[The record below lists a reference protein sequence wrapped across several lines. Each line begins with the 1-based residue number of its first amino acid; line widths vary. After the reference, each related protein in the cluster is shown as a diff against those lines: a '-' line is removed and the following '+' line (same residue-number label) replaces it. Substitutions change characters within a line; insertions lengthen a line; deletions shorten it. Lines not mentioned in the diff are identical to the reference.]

1 MDMVDY
7 ALKFD
12 GALSKKETI
21 ILMCSCTVRY
31 SGRAE
36 SYLDKGD
43 RIIMIKQ
50 DSTLLVHQ
58 YDTNNPINYMKA
70 ESSHFVSLTD
80 GMLHLSSKNVAMKE
94 YMDII
99 IDKVYCLFS
108 RKLEDSETIMIQGT
122 EEDMAEMIYSN
133 PELIEDGF
141 KPLSR
146 EEHTQFGFID
156 VFGHDKN
163 NVLVVIECK
172 RFNADFN
179 AVAQLQR
186 YVGRIKEAK
195 GVADVR
201 GVIAAPHISDNAK
214 AMLGELGFEFRQVE
228 PPKYL
233 ERFNKSQTNLG
244 QF

>member
-1 MDMVDY
+1 MDTVDY

-12 GALSKKETI
+12 EALSKKETI
-21 ILMCSCTVRY
+21 VMMCSCTIRY

-36 SYLDKGD
+36 SFLDKGD
-43 RIIMIKQ
+43 RIILIKQ

-70 ESSHFVSLTD
+70 ESSHFVSLTE
-80 GMLHLSSKNVAMKE
+80 GMLHLSSKNLVLKE

-99 IDKVYCLFS
+99 IDKIYCFFS
-108 RKLEDSETIMIQGT
+108 RKLLDAETIMIQGT
-122 EEDMAEMIYSN
+122 EEDMAEMIYAN
-133 PELIEDGF
+133 PEMIEKGF

-163 NVLVVIECK
+163 NILVVIECK

-179 AVAQLQR
+179 SVAQLQR
-186 YVGRIKEAK
+186 YVSRIKEAK
-195 GVADVR
+195 GLSEVR
-201 GVIAAPHISDNAK
+201 GIIAAPHISDNAK
-214 AMLGELGFEFRQVE
+214 AMLTESGFEFRQVE

-233 ERFNKSQTNLG
+233 ERFNKSQTSLG